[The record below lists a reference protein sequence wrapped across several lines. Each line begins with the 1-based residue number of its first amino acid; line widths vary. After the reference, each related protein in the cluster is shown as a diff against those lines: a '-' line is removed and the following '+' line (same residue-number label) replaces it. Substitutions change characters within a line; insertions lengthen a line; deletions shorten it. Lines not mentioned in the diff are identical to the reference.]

1 MLASLAAYADS
12 QLPAH
17 PLRAGTIVTTG
28 SMCGLVPTSGTGHV
42 VATLGD
48 QRIEFDIV

>member
-1 MLASLAAYADS
+1 MAYADS
-12 QLPAH
+12 QVAAL

-28 SMCGLVPTSGTGHV
+28 SMCGLVPSSSAGHV

-48 QRIEFDIV
+48 ERLEFDIV